1 MKILKKSTMIIIIY
15 IIFVLGC
22 LIAIFCRANQDRR
35 QLSAAVRKLNAESYV
50 AIKSPT
56 HSNLQTE
63 DKNKIKLIVEWFN
76 NTNCSKLHK
85 RAMTIKSPIMMLHF
99 MKSDDSYDTITVW
112 EDAQKPNIYIY
123 NHVIRY
129 TIEDTTDFFQSL
141 EVR

>member
-1 MKILKKSTMIIIIY
+1 MIIVY

-22 LIAIFCRANQDRR
+22 LIAIFCRVNQDRR
-35 QLSAAVRKLNAESYV
+35 QLSAAVRILNAESYV

-76 NTNCSKLHK
+76 ITNCSKLHK
-85 RAMTIKSPIMMLHF
+85 RAMTIKSPVMMLHF

-112 EDAQKPNIYIY
+112 GDAQKTNIYIY